1 MSISFERQF
10 KRTASVILAA
20 GMLAAGIA
28 MLFAG
33 QSDTPARA
41 ASLYTIEIIDSG
53 FNPTTC
59 VVNRND
65 DEVRWFNK
73 TSKVVRV
80 YVPDVGGPDNPPRY
94 DFEVQPGQYS
104 TTKLRVSH
112 NVELDYYDKNIPAH
126 SGRIVAPFENNA
138 APNCSPAAPTPTPTN
153 TPTRTPTPTAT
164 PSNTPFAVPPRCVG
178 TPGCAV
184 VVDIVKEE

>member
-10 KRTASVILAA
+10 KRTASVVLAA

-28 MLFAG
+28 MLMAG
-33 QSDTPARA
+33 QANTPVRA
-41 ASLYTIEIIDSG
+41 KALYTIEVLESG
-53 FNPTTC
+53 FNPETC
-59 VVNRND
+59 QVSRND
-65 DEVRWFNK
+65 DEIRWLNK
-73 TSKVVRV
+73 TSKPVHIL
-80 YVPDVGGPDNPPRY
+80 VPDIGGPDNPPRL
-94 DFEVQPGQYS
+94 DFGEVQPGQYS
-104 TTKLRVSH
+104 QTLVITAQADLAY
-112 NVELDYYDKNIPAH
+112 LDKNKPERK
-126 SGRIVAPFENNA
+126 GRIVAPLQNNA